1 MGPCKLIEVDFSEPF
16 LELHFKKIV
25 KGFTYTATFFQ
36 SYKMVDTHPNQKKK
50 KKTPRTPKACAM
62 LCNKSLCCQIS
73 QHWAVFALC

>member
-50 KKTPRTPKACAM
+50 KKNT
-62 LCNKSLCCQIS
+62 
-73 QHWAVFALC
+73 